1 MEIATIKRLPN
12 QCETPLFSA
21 HHSPLSLSCAAYR
34 GPVPP
39 LCLPLCLRPRGFTHY
54 SSSIQTDNP
63 CLAPSQSAACLHGS
77 AGNKLLSGRKF
88 SAACVFL
95 MDSSPFQMF
104 QRLLVVAG
112 GSTATV
118 TASAALPPSSS
129 FVSLDQFF
137 ALASLHLSFWKR
149 FSEDTFREMKHVVH
163 KVVFTRDSFQ
173 RGIICL
179 KDLAA

>member
-21 HHSPLSLSCAAYR
+21 HHSPLCLSCAAYR
-34 GPVPP
+34 GPVP
-39 LCLPLCLRPRGFTHY
+39 H
-54 SSSIQTDNP
+54 SVS
-63 CLAPSQSAACLHGS
+63 PSVSVPEASRIIHHLFRLTILVWRHHSRLHACTALQETNFYH
-77 AGNKLLSGRKF
+77 R
-88 SAACVFL
+88 CVFL

-173 RGIICL
+173 QGIICL